1 MGSRPR
7 SPQGAQAGVASN
19 GATSSSVSNGLATST
34 LPGGGSR
41 FNSLARQS
49 SIYSLTLDEF
59 QNALTEPGKNFG
71 SMNMD
76 EFLKNIWTAE
86 ESQAMA
92 AAMGSVGDAG
102 QGSGGM
108 LTRQPSLQR
117 QSSISLPRQLSRK
130 TVDEVWKDIHRGSSG
145 NSESGGEPPVGA
157 SPQDR
162 TQTFAEMTLEDF
174 LVKAGVMREDSEVA
188 TQGFGAFVSGLGN
201 AEKSRAV
208 HGDRSV
214 GEIVPTLSLSPANVM
229 TSPATIEAMS
239 LDEYHKSQQAAATQQ
254 HHQQQAD
261 WLRSMQQA
269 QQQVHQQQHMLQ
281 QQHAAAEAAYVNVAG
296 KRMGNGAGP
305 MVGMAAMGMPGA
317 MGAGMGPGMAGGMPG
332 GGLAMG
338 LGGALGNP
346 MTVNMG
352 LAPNSPPSPDS
363 DGGRSGL
370 SLSPIHYGL
379 DGSVRGRKR
388 GPDGPVEKVVERRQR
403 RMIKNRESAA
413 RSRARKQAYT
423 VELEAEVS
431 QLKEENMRLRKQQV
445 SSRKSEEEAERR
457 KKQIMDML
465 KAATKVVVE
474 KPSGLRRTRT
484 ATW

>member
-7 SPQGAQAGVASN
+7 SPQAASN

-59 QNALTEPGKNFG
+59 QNVLTEPGKNFG

-117 QSSISLPRQLSRK
+117 QGSITLPRTLSRK

-162 TQTFAEMTLEDF
+162 TQTFGEMTLEDF
-174 LVKAGVMREDSEVA
+174 LVKAGVMREDLEVA
-188 TQGFGAFVSGLGN
+188 TQGFGSFVSGLGN
-201 AEKSRAV
+201 AEKPRAV

-214 GEIVPTLSLSPANVM
+214 GAGEIVPTLSLSPANVM
-229 TSPATIEAMS
+229 TSQATIEAMQ
-239 LDEYHKSQQAAATQQ
+239 LDEYHKNQQAAATQQ
-254 HHQQQAD
+254 HQQND
-261 WLRSMQQA
+261 WLRSIAQQQVH

-281 QQHAAAEAAYVNVAG
+281 QQHAAAEAAYVNVAA
-296 KRMGNGAGP
+296 KRMGNGTGP
-305 MVGMAAMGMPGA
+305 MVGMATMGMPGA
-317 MGAGMGPGMAGGMPG
+317 MGANMGPGMAGGMPG

-338 LGGALGNP
+338 LGG

-457 KKQIMDML
+457 KKQCLQIMDML
-465 KAATKVVVE
+465 KSATKVVGVE
-474 KPSGLRRTRT
+474 KPNSLRRTRT